1 MITYPNHIMY
11 NPFDKFTEAS
21 VKKPITAIFIFI
33 LIFFGGIF
41 LMVNYISADV
51 SRSSFYPDNE
61 VTRLLTEIDDE
72 YNEQDLDLLRA
83 LTPLEPNGLDNP
95 LNWEKLAKVES
106 IMISDNSS
114 LKFQE
119 PIFGGQSV
127 AGPASLAMIYSTVV
141 YPEETELWI
150 NETMI
155 TFDSFISQ

>member
-72 YNEQDLDLLRA
+72 YN
-83 LTPLEPNGLDNP
+83 
-95 LNWEKLAKVES
+95 
-106 IMISDNSS
+106 
-114 LKFQE
+114 
-119 PIFGGQSV
+119 
-127 AGPASLAMIYSTVV
+127 
-141 YPEETELWI
+141 
-150 NETMI
+150 
-155 TFDSFISQ
+155 